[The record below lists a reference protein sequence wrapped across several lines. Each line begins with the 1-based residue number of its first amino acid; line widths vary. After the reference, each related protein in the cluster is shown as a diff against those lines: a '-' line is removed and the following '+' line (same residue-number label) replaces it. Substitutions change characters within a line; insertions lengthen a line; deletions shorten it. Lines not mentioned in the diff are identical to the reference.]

1 MTRPPSDD
9 ELAELALGTLP
20 AAHRAAIARDI
31 APDELAAAEADA
43 AEALSS
49 LAVALTPVAPSPG
62 LRDRLMASARGPAR
76 FAPFIDRLARLVD
89 LTGERVQALLA
100 SLASPGTWL
109 PTPGPNVHLVHF
121 DGGPAVAA
129 ADAGFVRVAAGTVF
143 PDHRHVGDETVLVL
157 QGSYSDSDGSHV
169 RAGEIVTRPTD
180 SRHWFTA
187 GPDEDLIYA
196 VVVYGGIEIDGI
208 PPELLRPPAR

>member
-20 AAHRAAIARDI
+20 AAHRAAIARDLG
-31 APDELAAAEADA
+31 ADALAAAEADA

-49 LAVALTPVAPSPG
+49 LAVALMPVAPSPG

-76 FAPFIDRLARLVD
+76 FAPFIDRLARMVD

-100 SLASPGTWL
+100 SLSQPGTWQ

-129 ADAGFVRVAAGTVF
+129 ADAGFVRVAAGTMF

-157 QGSYSDSDGSHV
+157 QGSYSDSDGAVV
-169 RAGEIVTRPTD
+169 RAGELAHKPTD
-180 SRHWFTA
+180 TRHWFTA
-187 GPDEDLIYA
+187 GPGEDLVYA

-208 PPELLRPPAR
+208 PPELLRPPGR